1 MRSRILTQF
10 ISLSF
15 LFGQTV
21 QLNEIVSSNG
31 SSLFDED
38 GDTPDWIELFNTTDQ
53 SIDLLGFGITDDPGD
68 LSKWTF
74 PTFHLEPNSFIVLFA
89 SDKDRKEI
97 IAQWDAKINWGDSWS
112 YWVGSSSPISNWEL
126 PETDISF
133 WPTGNSGFGYGD
145 NDDNT
150 EISQVVSVF
159 VKKDF
164 EVDDPSIVLKA
175 LFHIDYDDGYIAYL
189 NGVEFSRANLGSAG
203 SNVDYNTTTTA
214 LHEAEIYSG
223 GFPERIPINL
233 NEFPILAGTNTL
245 AVQVHNYSNTSSDL
259 SCIPFLTLGYEIE
272 IENTIEPNELIGLPP
287 SFLHTNFKISSN
299 GESIILSDP
308 SEIILDSIA
317 AGETETDMSY
327 GRILET
333 EVWALFDEPT
343 PGASNSTSTFI
354 GSLAAPEFSIGSGF
368 YDQNQ
373 LSLELSVPNESATIY
388 FTLDG
393 SIPSIHGL
401 PYEYP
406 IVINLNTVVRA
417 RAFLDQWVPSEI
429 ESKTYI
435 LEDDLGEM
443 ELPAI
448 FISTD
453 NNSFFDEDTGMYVM
467 GPNAEWQFPYFGAN
481 FWEDWERPIHFEIL
495 EVDGSG
501 YNANAGAKIFG
512 GWSRAFP
519 QKSLS
524 IFSRSYLG
532 PSSFDYQLFPDSE
545 TSSYEAF
552 VIRNSGNDWESTVL
566 RDGFTTSLAH
576 DLDIDLQ
583 KYRPT
588 ILFINGEFWG
598 IQNLREK
605 VNEHFLSS
613 KHSIAPEH
621 IDLLDLEGINDEN
634 IVHGTN
640 SDYKILLD
648 YLNDQDMSEP
658 IVQNALENWID
669 IESYM
674 SYQAFQIFVDNR
686 DWPGN
691 NIKFWRD
698 HRVGG
703 KWRWILYDTDFSFSI
718 WDANAYNFNTLGFAL
733 EPNGPGWPNPPWS
746 TFIFRKMMEN
756 NYFKNSFI
764 NIYCDML
771 NTVFQPEFISERL
784 DSISG
789 NIASMIPTH
798 RDRWFNSGNW
808 PNSAVN
814 WEARLNNMENFGNQ
828 RRIRAI
834 GHIIDEFDLPNI
846 AQVDLSVT
854 PPFGGYIEI
863 NTLDIKESNWQGYY
877 FPSVPIEVK
886 AIQNDGFEFSHWLQ
900 FPDSSNS
907 MRIDITDPFYLTAVF
922 IQSELSPGSIVIN
935 EINYNSNDDHES
947 GDWIELFNPGEM
959 EIDISNWV
967 MKDDNDQNSFTFPD
981 ETIINSENYL
991 IIAEDLD
998 LFYNNYSNDIPV
1010 IGPFDFGLSGGGDQ
1024 IRIYDDL
1031 GALMDSVK
1039 YDDVEPWPIEA
1050 DGGGPTLELINPSSD
1065 NSLPQSWTSSQQY
1078 GSPAEQNTNFL
1089 SADDS
1094 DGLALPTE
1102 YSLLPPYPNPF
1113 NGSVRIPF
1121 QLASQA
1127 STSITIFD
1135 ILGKRVLDIPIKNI
1149 GPGNHFITWD
1159 GINQMGR
1166 NIGNGVYF
1174 IRLNLPVRNNFQKL
1188 IYLK

>member
-1 MRSRILTQF
+1 MRSRLLTQF
-10 ISLSF
+10 ITLSF
-15 LFGQTV
+15 LFGQTI

-223 GFPERIPINL
+223 GFPERIPIDL

-317 AGETETDMSY
+317 AGEIETDMSY

-406 IVINLNTVVRA
+406 IVINSNTVVRA

-429 ESKTYI
+429 RSKTYI

-443 ELPAI
+443 GLPAI

-648 YLNDQDMSEP
+648 YLNDQDMAEP

-808 PNSAVN
+808 PNSAIN

-967 MKDDNDQNSFTFPD
+967 MKDDNDQHSFTFPD

-991 IIAEDLD
+991 IIAGDLD

-1166 NIGNGVYF
+1166 NVGNGVYF

>member
-1 MRSRILTQF
+1 MRSRLLTQF
-10 ISLSF
+10 ITLSF

-223 GFPERIPINL
+223 GFPERIPIDL

-406 IVINLNTVVRA
+406 IVINSNTVVRA

-429 ESKTYI
+429 GSKTYI

-443 ELPAI
+443 GLPAI

-798 RDRWFNSGNW
+798 RDRWYNSGNW

-814 WEARLNNMENFGNQ
+814 WEARLSNMENFGNQ

-967 MKDDNDQNSFTFPD
+967 MKDDNDQHSFTFPD

-991 IIAEDLD
+991 IIAGDLD

-1024 IRIYDDL
+1024 IRIYDDF

-1166 NIGNGVYF
+1166 NVGNGVYF

>member
-1 MRSRILTQF
+1 MRSRILIQF
-10 ISLSF
+10 LTLSF

-31 SSLFDED
+31 ASLYDED
-38 GDTPDWIELFNTTDQ
+38 GDTPDWIELFNSTEQ

-74 PTFHLEPNSFIVLFA
+74 PSFHLEPNSFIVLFA
-89 SDKDRKEI
+89 SDKDRKGI
-97 IAQWDAKINWGDSWS
+97 VAQWDAKIDWGDPWS
-112 YWVGSSSPISNWEL
+112 YWVGSSSPISDWEL
-126 PETDISF
+126 PGTDVSF

-164 EVDDPSIVLKA
+164 EVDDPSIILKA

-189 NGVEFSRANLGSAG
+189 NGIEFSRANLGSAG
-203 SNVDYNTTTTA
+203 SDVYYNTTTTA

-223 GFPERIPINL
+223 GFPEEISIDL
-233 NEFPILAGTNTL
+233 NEFPILSGTNTL
-245 AVQVHNYSNTSSDL
+245 AVQVHNYSNNSSDL

-272 IENTIEPNELIGLPP
+272 IEDTIEPNELIELPT

-317 AGETETDMSY
+317 TDNIETDMSF

-343 PGASNSTSTFI
+343 PEASNSTPTFT
-354 GSLAAPEFSIGSGF
+354 GALEMPEFSIVSGF
-368 YDQNQ
+368 YDQSQ
-373 LSLELSVPNESATIY
+373 LSLELSVPNESAAIY

-393 SIPSIHGL
+393 SVPSTNGL

-406 IVINLNTVVRA
+406 IVINSNTVVRA

-429 ESKTYI
+429 GSKTYI
-435 LEDDLGEM
+435 LDDELGEM
-443 ELPAI
+443 GLPAI

-453 NNSFFDEDTGMYVM
+453 HNSFFDEDTGMYVM

-532 PSSFDYQLFPDSE
+532 PSSFDYQLFPNSDV
-545 TSSYEAF
+545 SSYEAF

-566 RDGFTTSLAH
+566 RDGFTTSLAN
-576 DLDIDLQ
+576 DLDIDFQ

-621 IDLLDLEGINDEN
+621 IDLLDLAGVNDEN

-648 YLNDQDMSEP
+648 YLEGQDMTEP
-658 IVQNALENWID
+658 VVQNALENWID

-703 KWRWILYDTDFSFSI
+703 KWRWILYDTDFGFSI

-756 NYFKNSFI
+756 NYFKESFI

-798 RDRWFNSGNW
+798 RDRWYNSGNW
-808 PNSAVN
+808 PNSGVN
-814 WEARLNNMENFGNQ
+814 WESRLNNMENFGNQ

-834 GHIIDEFDLPNI
+834 GHLIDEFDLPNI

-854 PPFGGYIEI
+854 PPFGGYIKL
-863 NTLDIKESNWQGYY
+863 NTLDIEESNWQGYY
-877 FPSVPIEVK
+877 FPSIPIEVK
-886 AIQNDGFEFSHWLQ
+886 AIQYDGFEFSHWLQ

-947 GDWIELFNPGEM
+947 GDWIELYNPGQM

-967 MKDDNDQNSFTFPD
+967 MKDDNDQHSFTMPD
-981 ETIINSENYL
+981 ETVINGGSYAV
-991 IIAEDLD
+991 IVRDVD
-998 LFYNNYSNDIPV
+998 LFYDNYSNDIPV
-1010 IGPFDFGLSGGGDQ
+1010 IGPFDFGLGGGGDQ
-1024 IRIYDDL
+1024 VRIYNDL
-1031 GALMDSVK
+1031 GALMDSVN

-1050 DGGGPTLELINPSSD
+1050 DGQGPTLELINPSSD
-1065 NSLPQSWTSSQQY
+1065 NSLPESWVSSQQF

-1089 SADDS
+1089 DS
-1094 DGLALPTE
+1094 DDQVHV
-1102 YSLLPPYPNPF
+1102 LLPEQSALLPAYPNPF
-1113 NGSVRIPF
+1113 NGSVKIPF
-1121 QLASQA
+1121 KLSSQTN
-1127 STSITIFD
+1127 SSITIYNV
-1135 ILGKRVLDIPIKNI
+1135 LGKRILDIPIENM
-1149 GPGNHFITWD
+1149 GPGDHYVSWN
-1159 GINQMGR
+1159 GLNQMGR
-1166 NIGNGVYF
+1166 QVGNGVYF
-1174 IRLNLPVRNNFQKL
+1174 LRLNIDLKSGFQKL
-1188 IYLK
+1188 VYLK

>member
-1 MRSRILTQF
+1 MRSRLLTQF
-10 ISLSF
+10 ITLSF

-223 GFPERIPINL
+223 GFPERIPIDL

-406 IVINLNTVVRA
+406 IVINSNTVVRA

-443 ELPAI
+443 GLPAI

-967 MKDDNDQNSFTFPD
+967 MKDDNDQHSFTFPD

-991 IIAEDLD
+991 IIAGDLD

-1166 NIGNGVYF
+1166 NVGNGVYF

>member
-1 MRSRILTQF
+1 MRSRLLTQF
-10 ISLSF
+10 ITLSF
-15 LFGQTV
+15 LFGQTI

-223 GFPERIPINL
+223 GFPERIPIDL

-532 PSSFDYQLFPDSE
+532 PSSFDYPLFPDSE

-648 YLNDQDMSEP
+648 YLNDQDMAEP

-991 IIAEDLD
+991 IIAKDLD

-1166 NIGNGVYF
+1166 NVGNGVYF

>member
-10 ISLSF
+10 ITLSF

-223 GFPERIPINL
+223 GFPERIPIDL

-317 AGETETDMSY
+317 AGEIETDMSY

-406 IVINLNTVVRA
+406 IVINSNTVVRA

-443 ELPAI
+443 GLPAI

-648 YLNDQDMSEP
+648 YLNDQDMAEP

-674 SYQAFQIFVDNR
+674 TYQAFQIFVDNR

-798 RDRWFNSGNW
+798 RDRWYNSGNW

-900 FPDSSNS
+900 FPDSSNT

-967 MKDDNDQNSFTFPD
+967 MKDDNDQHSFTFPD

-991 IIAEDLD
+991 IIAGDLD

-1166 NIGNGVYF
+1166 NVGNGVYF

>member
-1 MRSRILTQF
+1 MRSRLLTQF
-10 ISLSF
+10 ITLSF

-223 GFPERIPINL
+223 GFPERIPIDL

-406 IVINLNTVVRA
+406 IVINSNTVVRA

-443 ELPAI
+443 GLPAI

-808 PNSAVN
+808 PNSAIN

-967 MKDDNDQNSFTFPD
+967 MKDDNDQHSFTFPD

-991 IIAEDLD
+991 IIAGDLD

-1166 NIGNGVYF
+1166 NVGNGVYF